1 MKIVMALDY
10 YRPNVSGL
18 SVYAERLARGL
29 AARDHAV
36 TVVTH
41 RHAPASA
48 AEETDAGVR
57 VVRAPV
63 TMRVGKALFS
73 AALPGIVA
81 RELQGA
87 DVLHL
92 HSPLVPAVPL
102 ARLARRTGAP
112 LVVTYHC
119 DLRLPPGLLGGL
131 LEGGARISQNYALRR
146 AAVIVHSTRDYAE
159 TVPAIASRIDR
170 FVEIAPPPPSPSPGN
185 GAGAAALRQRWGIRS
200 APVILFAGRFAAEKG
215 LPDLLRAFATVK
227 GRFPEAVLVLAGEKD
242 RVPGES
248 VGRELARLADDR
260 GSGVLMPGLVAPEDM
275 DGLFDLA
282 DVLALPSTNSTES
295 FGMVQMEAMLRG
307 VPAVASDIPG
317 VRQPVLR
324 TGMGELARPNDPA
337 SLSAA
342 LLSVLESPA
351 RYRGKAPAAQAW
363 FSLERTIGEYEDVYR
378 RAAGAGAG
386 TAASDPIRYNEMS
399 SRS

>member
-18 SVYAERLARGL
+18 SVYAERLAGGL
-29 AARDHAV
+29 AARGHAV

-41 RHAPASA
+41 RHAPSLAG
-48 AEETDAGVR
+48 EEEDGGVR
-57 VVRAPV
+57 IVRAPV
-63 TMRVGKALFS
+63 VLRLGKALFS
-73 AALPGIVA
+73 PALPGIVA
-81 RELQGA
+81 RELDGA

-102 ARLARRTGAP
+102 ARLARRLGAP

-131 LEGGARISQNYALRR
+131 LESAARISQNYALGH
-146 AAVIVHSTRDYAE
+146 AAAIVHSTRDYAE
-159 TVPAIASRIDR
+159 RIPAIAAGIDR
-170 FVEIAPPPPSPSPGN
+170 FVEIAPPPPAARPVAR
-185 GAGAAALRQRWGIRS
+185 GAGAAALRERWQITG

-215 LPDLLRAFATVK
+215 LPDLLRAFETVR
-227 GRFPEAVLVLAGEKD
+227 GRFPAAVLLLAGEKD

-248 VGRELARLADDR
+248 VGRRLAALSEDR
-260 GSGVLMPGLVAPEDM
+260 GSGVLMPGLVASEDM

-324 TGMGELARPNDPA
+324 TGMGELALPGNPD
-337 SLSAA
+337 SLAAA
-342 LLSVLESPA
+342 LLRVLESPA
-351 RYRGKAPAAQAW
+351 AYRKNAPAAQAW
-363 FSLERTIGEYEDVYR
+363 FSLEKTVTEYENVYL
-378 RAAGAGAG
+378 RAAGSR
-386 TAASDPIRYNEMS
+386 AAAREGVRYNEIS